1 MWWKGHLTL
10 GTGTCQGKLQSCQV
24 SPSTSWLISTQS
36 TPADEFGDHRSY
48 KNGDI
53 NCYIN
58 SYMDTLEKA
67 DRIISIRHI
76 AGILKLRIRNSGYRW
91 QKKKKEVKKSTGNCK
106 VLCVSGKRKK
116 CSTIGTRISKYW
128 LERELSLA

>member
-1 MWWKGHLTL
+1 MWSIGHLTL

-67 DRIISIRHI
+67 DRITSIRHI
-76 AGILKLRIRNSGYRW
+76 AGILKLRIRNSGYGW
-91 QKKKKEVKKSTGNCK
+91 QKKKEGGEKEHRQLQSVMRFRQTPKM
-106 VLCVSGKRKK
+106 
-116 CSTIGTRISKYW
+116 
-128 LERELSLA
+128 